1 MKDIADI
8 LPHIDQ
14 YAPGCPAPT
23 AYFGIRQ
30 AAIDFCERTR
40 LWRYEDDFDIPGD
53 ESESITTPYGSV
65 LHEIELVQFDDED
78 LEPQTTDWLDKNCRG
93 WRANE
98 LTGQPSYVVQTE
110 PNTLRVVPWVA
121 GHINLFLWLKPSQD
135 ATELPDFIIDQYR
148 ETIAHGALARILM
161 MPGQPFSNPNLAGT
175 FGALFTS
182 KLDTLMRASARGQQR
197 GRTRTRAHFM

>member
-30 AAIDFCERTR
+30 AAIDFCVRTR

-53 ESESITTPYGSV
+53 ESEGITTPYGSV
-65 LHEIELVQFDDED
+65 LHEIELVQFDGAD
-78 LEPQTTDWLDKNCRG
+78 LCPKTTAWMDANCRG
-93 WRANE
+93 WRAGE
-98 LTGQPSYVVQTE
+98 LEGQPSYVVQTE
-110 PNTLRVVPWVA
+110 PNTLRVVPWQA
-121 GHINLFLWLKPSQD
+121 GHINLFLWLKPSED
-135 ATELPDFIIDQYR
+135 ATDLPDFIVDQHR
-148 ETIAHGALARILM
+148 RTIAHGALAHILL
-161 MPGQPFSNPNLAGT
+161 MPGQPFTNPDLAVT
-175 FGALFTS
+175 FANMFTS
-182 KLDTLMRASARGQQR
+182 SLDSLMRASSRGQQR